1 MRSVMTSQPEGCR
14 SREAFGGPMKT
25 RFIPGLAAAL
35 VITLL
40 VSCGQKETVQ
50 APAPEVSP
58 KPAAVS
64 EAQIE
69 AELNRAFAE
78 EPAPRMADTDTG
90 SDRDALADE
99 AEDILDQYPN
109 KNVTDLLNVP
119 EVNASLKIAITGLAE
134 DKGLQNKINSTVELA
149 AQMKGLEG
157 TPGSVGL
164 DLDTKNYNR
173 EQKSRLLQAVLSED
187 PKRIVDF
194 LVGEIGEAAPEL
206 SFGGLDRASNGV
218 AIKENQPPAK

>member
-1 MRSVMTSQPEGCR
+1 MTSQPEGCH
-14 SREAFGGPMKT
+14 SRETFGGPTKN
-25 RFIPGLAAAL
+25 RFIPGVAAAL

-40 VSCGQKETVQ
+40 VSCGQKETAQ
-50 APAPEVSP
+50 APTPEVSP
-58 KPAAVS
+58 KSAAVS

-78 EPAPRMADTDTG
+78 EPAPRMADTGTG

-119 EVNASLKIAITGLAE
+119 EVNPSLKIAIAGLVE
-134 DKGLQNKINSTVELA
+134 DKSLQKKINSSVELA

-187 PKRIVDF
+187 PKRLVDF
-194 LVGEIGEAAPEL
+194 VVGEIGEATPEL
-206 SFGGLDRASNGV
+206 SLGGLDRASNGV
-218 AIKENQPPAK
+218 AIKENKPPAK